1 MLTED
6 EYTDIEIYLKDE
18 GLSREDIDTFIA
30 SHGIK
35 ELTYNPAWEIIE
47 NHILRDDYD
56 DDPAEV

>member
-1 MLTED
+1 MLTKD
-6 EYTDIEIYLKDE
+6 EIAEIEFYLKDE
-18 GLSREDIDTFIA
+18 GLSDRDIDAFIA